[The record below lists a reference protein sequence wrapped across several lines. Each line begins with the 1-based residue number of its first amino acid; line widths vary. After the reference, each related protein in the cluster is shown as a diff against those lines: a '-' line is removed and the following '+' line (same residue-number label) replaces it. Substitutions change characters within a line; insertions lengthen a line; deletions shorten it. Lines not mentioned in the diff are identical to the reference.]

1 MNQTFPDDRPE
12 EPELFHAAPRAGACL
27 AAAVLAAVCS
37 VGCAETFAEGSGRGG
52 DVFAPGQWLTLR
64 TNLHPSDRGV
74 VSAMNYQ
81 PQGVLPVCTE
91 VFVTDINDKE
101 MSFQVGDKVYV

>member
-52 DVFAPGQWLTLR
+52 DVFAISSLSACTRNWYL
-64 TNLHPSDRGV
+64 PSPIL
-74 VSAMNYQ
+74 A
-81 PQGVLPVCTE
+81 
-91 VFVTDINDKE
+91 
-101 MSFQVGDKVYV
+101 